1 MTTMNVCHVDHK
13 QINMSNKMRRRIAD
27 WAYSFWY
34 NNHTHNWEL
43 YEPTM
48 NWEKCKY
55 CGKVQNFKPKQR

>member
-1 MTTMNVCHVDHK
+1 
-13 QINMSNKMRRRIAD
+13 MRRRIAD

-48 NWEKCKY
+48 NWEKCRY
-55 CGKVQNFKPKQR
+55 CGKVQNFKQLHYEKTNVPRRD

>member
-1 MTTMNVCHVDHK
+1 
-13 QINMSNKMRRRIAD
+13 MRRRIAD

-55 CGKVQNFKPKQR
+55 CGKVQNFKLKQRR